1 MRFRLGTNLT
11 AGGDSTGGLAG
22 GISKA
27 IGNYAMLP
35 LLQAQAAE
43 QGQQEQAKAGLMA
56 SQQKLADTHAA
67 VFGAQADAA
76 QRANTMASLPEQIKT
91 AYLMSGGPLHQAGE
105 AADYF
110 QTGKLP
116 GQYVQPPEDL
126 GGGPALPAPAYA
138 DPSGL
143 GGQIMQKLGLLRGA
157 DTVGGKIDDVVKAAG
172 GLQKQ
177 DAVRASVANPA
188 MAALYG
194 RGFAASEGKPL
205 IENIGN
211 TGRGFDQFSGEGTT
225 LSPGLAALYDKGEQ
239 AQIGQRNAAA
249 SASYASARH
258 SDAGTRKI
266 NQDIDQG
273 ARTGNLQVVTGP
285 NGEIT
290 VVDKRNL
297 TAQPV
302 LGADGKPVIKGAAK
316 ILDDLAAEGVYFPGQ
331 VKGTAEGVAGA
342 VPIIGDSL
350 REGAGSLMNRAPTY
364 LGGPNEKQQRVEQ
377 AQRDFINAVLRRES
391 GAAISASEF
400 ENARKQYFPQ
410 PGDEKHPKVL
420 EQKRRAR
427 QIATNLMLQEVPEA
441 QRYKLG
447 SGYTP
452 TATTAPASPVTPEGS
467 WAAPAPAGRNV
478 QVSY

>member
-1 MRFRLGTNLT
+1 
-11 AGGDSTGGLAG
+11 
-22 GISKA
+22 
-27 IGNYAMLP
+27 
-35 LLQAQAAE
+35 
-43 QGQQEQAKAGLMA
+43 
-56 SQQKLADTHAA
+56 
-67 VFGAQADAA
+67 
-76 QRANTMASLPEQIKT
+76 
-91 AYLMSGGPLHQAGE
+91 
-105 AADYF
+105 
-110 QTGKLP
+110 
-116 GQYVQPPEDL
+116 
-126 GGGPALPAPAYA
+126 
-138 DPSGL
+138 
-143 GGQIMQKLGLLRGA
+143 MQKLGLLRGA

-205 IENIGN
+205 VENIGN
-211 TGRGFDQFSGEGTT
+211 TGRGFDLFTGEGTM
-225 LSPGLAALYDKGEQ
+225 LSPGLAALYDKGEN
-239 AQIGQRNAAA
+239 AQIFQRNASGQA
-249 SASYASARH
+249 SLASARH

-302 LGADGKPVIKGAAK
+302 LGADGKPVIKGAAGGGGKPLTEGQSKANLYGGRMMESAK